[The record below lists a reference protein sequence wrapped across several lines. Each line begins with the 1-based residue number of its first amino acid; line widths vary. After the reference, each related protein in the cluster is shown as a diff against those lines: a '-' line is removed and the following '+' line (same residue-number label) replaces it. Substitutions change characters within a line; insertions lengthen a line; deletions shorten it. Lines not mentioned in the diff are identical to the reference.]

1 MESIGE
7 WKMLPNLHKNSG
19 EIGVATFYTSTS
31 SQEKTAQEN
40 SKGKQRYCLWRS
52 EETNE
57 TSQVSE
63 SLPTI
68 AEKIFFH
75 RGDIQNDHG
84 LLICGYAK
92 EKSGIQVN
100 SEMFWKMVDKLVTCM
115 PQFPSSPD

>member
-7 WKMLPNLHKNSG
+7 LRMLPNLHKNPG
-19 EIGVATFYTSTS
+19 KIGVVTFYTSTS
-31 SQEKTAQEN
+31 SQEKTAQEH

-63 SLPTI
+63 SLPAI
-68 AEKIFFH
+68 AEKVFFH
-75 RGDIQNDHG
+75 RGDIKNGHG
-84 LLICGYAK
+84 LLIYGYAK
-92 EKSGIQVN
+92 EKSGIQVY
-100 SEMFWKMVDKLVTCM
+100 SKMFWKMVDKLVTCM